1 MSNVHSSFSKEPWVL
16 NYFKKMTCIT
26 HTCAWSQKEHWQ
38 VKGFIE
44 DTLSKFKKYKE
55 VNVYMLY
62 RRKQTTCSN
71 QSTVPFGL
79 S

>member
-1 MSNVHSSFSKEPWVL
+1 ML

-44 DTLSKFKKYKE
+44 DTLSKWIKKYKE

-62 RRKQTTCSN
+62 RRICESELHVATN
-71 QSTVPFGL
+71 QLFLLVCHKFMS
-79 S
+79 